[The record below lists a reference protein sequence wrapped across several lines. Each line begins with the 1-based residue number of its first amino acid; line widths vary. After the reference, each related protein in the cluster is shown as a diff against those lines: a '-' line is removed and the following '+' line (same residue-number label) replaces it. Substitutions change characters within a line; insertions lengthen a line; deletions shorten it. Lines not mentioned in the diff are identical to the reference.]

1 MAFTQRNA
9 RFKIPFAVPY
19 SMGLIDK
26 AAATEQPSSSYSR
39 YLFLAFS
46 LFDQLMATA
55 IDLPVT
61 FVGFVYESI
70 LMVSFRS
77 DYLPKFCFQLEEHR
91 VFDLA

>member
-1 MAFTQRNA
+1 MAFIRRNSH
-9 RFKIPFAVPY
+9 FKIPFAVPY
-19 SMGLIDK
+19 SVGLINK
-26 AAATEQPSSSYSR
+26 ATATEQPSSSYSR

-61 FVGFVYESI
+61 FEGFVYESI

-77 DYLPKFCFQLEEHR
+77 DYLLKFYFQLEEHR
-91 VFDLA
+91 VFDPA